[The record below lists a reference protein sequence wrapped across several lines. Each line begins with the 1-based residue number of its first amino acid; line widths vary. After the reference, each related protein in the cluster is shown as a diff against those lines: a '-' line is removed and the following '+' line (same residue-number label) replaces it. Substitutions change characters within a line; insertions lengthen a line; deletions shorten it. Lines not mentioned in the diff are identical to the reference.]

1 MLSAQPYD
9 VDVMVE
15 KRIAVRA
22 YYYWERRG
30 RPLGTP
36 EVDWYRAVSDEK
48 HETETR
54 GLMRA

>member
-1 MLSAQPYD
+1 MLSAQPY
-9 VDVMVE
+9 DVMVE

-22 YYYWERRG
+22 YYHWECRG

-36 EVDWYRAVSDEK
+36 DVDWYRAVSDEK

-54 GLMRA
+54 GLIRA